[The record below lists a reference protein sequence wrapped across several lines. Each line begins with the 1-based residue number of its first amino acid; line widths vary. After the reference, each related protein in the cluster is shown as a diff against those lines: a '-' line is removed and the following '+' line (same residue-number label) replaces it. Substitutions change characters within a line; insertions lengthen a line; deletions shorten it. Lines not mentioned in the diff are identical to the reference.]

1 MHIDKLIAGDGNMKT
16 AKTLLSLVICG
27 IVLAGCG
34 DDGER
39 KAPSQVLAK
48 VNGKEI
54 TVLQLNYLL
63 AQQPKADNETK
74 QNLLDSLIEQELMV
88 QKAEEL
94 KLDRNPDVLQSVE
107 FAKKQMFAQAAI
119 QHLVGK
125 RVEPSAA
132 DVDKY
137 YNEHPNLFSNRQ
149 IYDVA
154 VFLLNANDMTDAT
167 NTAIENSTNSEQTQ
181 QILEKEGI
189 KFKQTE
195 AKRSAEQIPAVVLDK
210 LVMINIGDI
219 VKVPDENG
227 NIVLMQLIARTP
239 QFVSKADA
247 EQSIK
252 QLLLNDQVQNKAQDQ
267 LKLIKDAAKIEYLQ
281 KFADVKPSSAVDNK
295 SAEKPTDEHL
305 KSGLKGLN

>member
-1 MHIDKLIAGDGNMKT
+1 MKT

-27 IVLAGCG
+27 IVLSGCG
-34 DDGER
+34 DDGEK

-74 QNLLDSLIEQELMV
+74 QKLLDSLIEQELMV

-94 KLDRNPDVLQSVE
+94 KLDRSPEVLQGVE
-107 FAKKQMFAQAAI
+107 FAKKQMLAQAAI
-119 QHLVGK
+119 QSLVGK
-125 RVEPSAA
+125 RIEPSAA

-149 IYDVA
+149 VYDVA
-154 VFLLNANDMTDAT
+154 IFLLKASDMTDAASRALET
-167 NTAIENSTNSEQTQ
+167 SASSEQTKM
-181 QILEKEGI
+181 ILEKEGI

-195 AKRSAEQIPAVVLDK
+195 AKRAAEQIPPVVLEK

-219 VKVPDENG
+219 VKVPDEKN
-227 NIVLMQLIARTP
+227 NMMLMQLEARTP
-239 QFVSKADA
+239 QPVIKADA
-247 EQSIK
+247 EQPIK
-252 QLLLNDQVQNKAQDQ
+252 QLLLNEQMQHKAQNQ
-267 LKLIKDAAKIEYLQ
+267 LKSIKNAAKIEYLQ
-281 KFADVKPSSAVDNK
+281 KFAEVK
-295 SAEKPTDEHL
+295 SALAAENEMVEKPADAHL

>member
-1 MHIDKLIAGDGNMKT
+1 MKT

-63 AQQPKADNETK
+63 EQQPKADNETK

-107 FAKKQMFAQAAI
+107 FAKKQVFAQAAI

-125 RVEPSAA
+125 RVEPSAV

-154 VFLLNANDMTDAT
+154 VFLLKANAMTDAA
-167 NTAIENSTNSEQTQ
+167 NAAIENSTNSEQTQ

-195 AKRSAEQIPAVVLDK
+195 AKRSAEQIPAVVLEK
-210 LVMINIGDI
+210 LATINIGDI

-227 NIVLMQLIARTP
+227 NIVLMQLIACTP
-239 QFVSKADA
+239 QHVSKTDA
-247 EQSIK
+247 EQPIK
-252 QLLLNDQVQNKAQDQ
+252 QLLLNGQVQNKAQDQ

-281 KFADVKPSSAVDNK
+281 RFADVKTPPAVDNK

>member
-1 MHIDKLIAGDGNMKT
+1 MKT
-16 AKTLLSLVICG
+16 AKTLLSLVVCG
-27 IVLAGCG
+27 ILLAGCG
-34 DDGER
+34 DDGEK

-74 QNLLDSLIEQELMV
+74 QKLLDSLIEQELMV

-94 KLDRNPDVLQSVE
+94 KLDRSPEVLQSVE
-107 FAKKQMFAQAAI
+107 FAKKQMLAQAAI
-119 QHLVGK
+119 QSLVGK
-125 RVEPSAA
+125 RVEPSTT

-137 YNEHPNLFSNRQ
+137 YNEHPNLFANRQ

-154 VFLLNANDMTDAT
+154 VFLLKASDMTNAA
-167 NTAIENSTNSEQTQ
+167 NVAIETSATSQQTQ

-219 VKVPDENG
+219 VKVPDENN
-227 NIVLMQLIARTP
+227 NIMLMQLIARTP
-239 QFVSKADA
+239 QPISKADA
-247 EQSIK
+247 EQPIK
-252 QLLLNDQVQNKAQDQ
+252 QLLLNDQMQNKAQNQ
-267 LKLIKDAAKIEYLQ
+267 LKSIKDAAKIEYLQ
-281 KFADVKPSSAVDNK
+281 RFADVKNEQPSQNK

>member
-1 MHIDKLIAGDGNMKT
+1 M
-16 AKTLLSLVICG
+16 
-27 IVLAGCG
+27 
-34 DDGER
+34 
-39 KAPSQVLAK
+39 
-48 VNGKEI
+48 
-54 TVLQLNYLL
+54 LQLNYLL

-94 KLDRNPDVLQSVE
+94 KLDRNPDVLQKE

-154 VFLLNANDMTDAT
+154 VFLLNANDMTDET

-195 AKRSAEQIPAVVLDK
+195 AKRSAEQI
-210 LVMINIGDI
+210 
-219 VKVPDENG
+219 
-227 NIVLMQLIARTP
+227 
-239 QFVSKADA
+239 
-247 EQSIK
+247 
-252 QLLLNDQVQNKAQDQ
+252 LLLC
-267 LKLIKDAAKIEYLQ
+267 LI
-281 KFADVKPSSAVDNK
+281 NW
-295 SAEKPTDEHL
+295 
-305 KSGLKGLN
+305 